1 MKTARWNDSLLDV
14 GLNHLY
20 LRTLVVWIM
29 IAASL
34 NSEKLCLPVMGWRI
48 RSCESV
54 WVQVLLSYPGRG
66 TGWCW
71 NQIPHCRWG
80 RCTGSCHRNSHTG
93 PPHTAPC
100 SSHTRSR
107 LRQTGEDGVRARM
120 QQQGHR
126 RDTQSSL
133 YPLKNHTSRP
143 INCIYSRR
151 CQQNYFII
159 KLWFQKIFAPVKET
173 YMTKKL
179 LNKSFFLYIQQWFLF
194 CPLQLFYFF
203 FRSPGE
209 SYKPTHLL
217 VSPGGLV

>member
-1 MKTARWNDSLLDV
+1 METARWNDSLLDV

-20 LRTLVVWIM
+20 LLTLAVWIM

-34 NSEKLCLPVMGWRI
+34 NSGKLCLPMMGWRI
-48 RSCESV
+48 RSCEPV

-80 RCTGSCHRNSHTG
+80 RCTGSCHRNSHRG
-93 PPHTAPC
+93 PPRTAPC

-107 LRQTGEDGVRARM
+107 LRQTAEEGVRART

-133 YPLKNHTSRP
+133 YPPRNSTSRSFG
-143 INCIYSRR
+143 CI
-151 CQQNYFII
+151 
-159 KLWFQKIFAPVKET
+159 
-173 YMTKKL
+173 
-179 LNKSFFLYIQQWFLF
+179 
-194 CPLQLFYFF
+194 
-203 FRSPGE
+203 
-209 SYKPTHLL
+209 
-217 VSPGGLV
+217 

>member
-1 MKTARWNDSLLDV
+1 METARWNDSLLDV

-20 LRTLVVWIM
+20 LLTLVVWIM

-34 NSEKLCLPVMGWRI
+34 NSGKLCLPMMGWRI

-54 WVQVLLSYPGRG
+54 WVQVLLSYRGRG

-93 PPHTAPC
+93 PPRTAPC

-107 LRQTGEDGVRARM
+107 LRQTAEEGVRARR

-133 YPLKNHTSRP
+133 YSYFTRTLLVAYRMIRLCWQT
-143 INCIYSRR
+143 C
-151 CQQNYFII
+151 FII
-159 KLWFQKIFAPVKET
+159 KLWFQEIFASVKW
-173 YMTKKL
+173 KL
-179 LNKSFFLYIQQWFLF
+179 YHSWQ
-194 CPLQLFYFF
+194 
-203 FRSPGE
+203 
-209 SYKPTHLL
+209 
-217 VSPGGLV
+217 